1 VKENKKLPKRAE
13 EHGVFF
19 VKLKQI
25 ANGKPGTYTPLS
37 TEEIDTLEKGLK
49 TKEWASLT
57 DNIFQK
63 KIKEFLDPEIEEVD
77 YNAAP
82 KAVPNAEQAP
92 APAAEPKAAPS
103 RYATASLTSIKSF
116 IENGD
121 AEGKKKL
128 SALQSLKSGTRKTG
142 VLYPD
147 VEEYLAGIDVEWWK
161 KKPEELRG
169 VTPEATK
176 PKATK
181 PKATKP
187 KAAKPKAAEPKATEP
202 KATEPKGTTPL
213 DIIFDYDDAI
223 SSGEELAPQLDF
235 SCHTIKTFLKLRTKT
250 AMLFLMIVFMTSNF
264 SRNIL
269 NYTKSIPLK

>member
-1 VKENKKLPKRAE
+1 VRENKKLPVGKE
-13 EHGVFF
+13 EHGKFF
-19 VKLKQI
+19 TTLKSI
-25 ANGKPGTYTPLS
+25 TNGTSKGSAPLS
-37 TEEIDTLEKGLK
+37 TEEINTLEKVLK

-57 DNIFQK
+57 DKVFQK

-77 YNAAP
+77 YSSATKTPVEKAP
-82 KAVPNAEQAP
+82 VTTEAQAHVPVQV
-92 APAAEPKAAPS
+92 AEPKAAPS
-103 RYATASLTSIKSF
+103 RYAKASLTSIKSF

-121 AEGKKKL
+121 DEGKKKL

-147 VEEYLAGIDVEWWK
+147 VEEYLTGIDVEWWK

-169 VTPEATK
+169 VTPE
-176 PKATK
+176 ATK

-223 SSGEELAPQLDF
+223 SSGEELAPQLKKALQVLYKEKN
-235 SCHTIKTFLKLRTKT
+235 SRLLK
-250 AMLFLMIVFMTSNF
+250 FMEN
-264 SRNIL
+264 RNITASQFL
-269 NYTKSIPLK
+269 DHII